1 MCIRDR
7 DESEET
13 PVTEDTEEPEDNS
26 ESADEDFDAEWVEG
40 QRLIAET
47 VDIEV

>member
-1 MCIRDR
+1 MA
-7 DESEET
+7 EEEQAEET
-13 PVTEDTEEPEDNS
+13 PVLEASEESEDNS
-26 ESADEDFDAEWVEG
+26 ESADDDFDAEWVES